1 MRSPFSLQKEARL
14 ILTRHCKQDRLYLS
28 AMPGVHLMRF
38 GWRSLPLVSI
48 QFPCM
53 ALVLQ
58 GTKSVEFGGQ
68 HLEYGAG
75 QYLLASVDVPAASRI
90 VNASK
95 THPLLAVA
103 VQIDFAEVK
112 EVLQRCDVL
121 PRLSPQSGITVFDA
135 DVELLEAVVR
145 LLRLLDRPE
154 QARPLAPLV
163 RQEILYR
170 LLSGASGSRLL
181 EICRNGSPSNRIVD
195 ALAWL
200 REHFA
205 EGFLVAELARHVG
218 MSSASFHQH
227 FKAATGMTPMHY
239 QKRIRLQEARKSLLL
254 DSIDIGEASFR
265 VGYQSHSQFSKD
277 YRQYFGRLPKDDIRV
292 HSRKDCS
299 IEAYTP
305 EEPVASTSWRE
316 GRRTASSAAD

>member
-1 MRSPFSLQKEARL
+1 MGPAFSLQKEARL
-14 ILTRHCKQDRLYLS
+14 ILSRHCEEDCLRMA

-38 GWRSLPLVSI
+38 GWRSLPLVST

-58 GTKSVEFGGQ
+58 GTKSSEFAGQ

-75 QYLLASVDVPAASRI
+75 QFLLASVDVPAASRI
-90 VNASK
+90 ENASK
-95 THPLLAVA
+95 SHPLLAVA
-103 VQIDFAEVK
+103 VEIDFAEVK
-112 EVLQRCDVL
+112 DVIQRCDIL
-121 PRLSPQSGITVFDA
+121 PQPSTQSAITVFDA
-135 DVELLEAVVR
+135 DSDLLEAVVR

-154 QARPLAPLV
+154 QAKPLAPLI
-163 RQEILYR
+163 RQEIYYR

-181 EICRNGSPSNRIVD
+181 EICRRGSPSARVTNAI
-195 ALAWL
+195 AWL
-200 REHFA
+200 RKHFA
-205 EGFLVAELARHVG
+205 EGFLVADLARQVG
-218 MSSASFHQH
+218 MSPASFHQH
-227 FKAATGMTPMHY
+227 FKAVTGMTPIHY

-277 YRQYFGRLPKDDIRV
+277 YRRYFGRLPKDDVRA
-292 HSRKDCS
+292 HSRKEVS

-305 EEPVASTSWRE
+305 ERSRQNVYR
-316 GRRTASSAAD
+316 AAN